1 MGFWKKAILD
11 TLMFIA
17 IAGFFPS
24 MFHVSSLW
32 MAFVAAVVVG
42 LLNRFV
48 KPIIVLLSLPI
59 TALTFGLFYVV
70 INAFMLELA
79 SWALKPDFAFSS
91 FGATLVTAIIIS
103 VVNMIVS
110 DHFIE

>member
-1 MGFWKKAILD
+1 
-11 TLMFIA
+11 
-17 IAGFFPS
+17 
-24 MFHVSSLW
+24 
-32 MAFVAAVVVG
+32 
-42 LLNRFV
+42 
-48 KPIIVLLSLPI
+48 
-59 TALTFGLFYVV
+59 
-70 INAFMLELA
+70 MLELA